1 MASFLALALAPALC
15 LGGELQQTSPTP
27 TTYVFGT
34 DFFTMVLSGSGDVT
48 AHLTPV
54 DVTIPPPGGS
64 TSGCEAADFAGFPAG
79 NIALIQRG
87 TCTFA
92 TKALN
97 AQAAGASGVIIFNEG
112 NNAGRVDAILGT
124 LGPGVTIP
132 AVFAS
137 FPVGSAL
144 YSLTLSGPVT
154 MHVAVGGLERVDPN
168 PTTYALGTDFFFMVW
183 SPGGDVASFLTP
195 VDVTIPPPGGSTS
208 GCEAADFAGFPAG
221 NIALIQRG
229 TCTFATKAL
238 NAQAAGASGVI
249 IFNEGNNAGRMDA
262 FVGTLG
268 GPGVTI
274 PVVFTSFPVG
284 SDLYSRTLS
293 GPVTMHMS
301 VGPVIE
307 ALSPA
312 KLWIG
317 LKNSDA
323 VGLKV
328 DLSVELLE
336 GGFPITRDVLLNQAT
351 GSSGF
356 NNALLKEIPFV
367 DSAGTHEL
375 TVRVSVRRTC
385 TPGTSHNSGAVRLW
399 YNGQPNDT
407 GSSKDAGSR
416 FDATIGGVNH
426 NYYLRNNFDLS
437 TTAGASKLS
446 ADATVDSKAP
456 CTDGISAPDR
466 PYTALGTWSLP

>member
-1 MASFLALALAPALC
+1 LKLASFLAIALVPALC
-15 LGGELQQTSPTP
+15 LGGELQRTSPNP

-34 DFFTMVLSGSGDVT
+34 DFFTMVLSGSGNVT
-48 AHLTPV
+48 APLTPV

-64 TSGCEAADFAGFPAG
+64 TSGCEAADFG
-79 NIALIQRG
+79 
-87 TCTFA
+87 
-92 TKALN
+92 
-97 AQAAGASGVIIFNEG
+97 
-112 NNAGRVDAILGT
+112 
-124 LGPGVTIP
+124 
-132 AVFAS
+132 
-137 FPVGSAL
+137 
-144 YSLTLSGPVT
+144 
-154 MHVAVGGLERVDPN
+154 
-168 PTTYALGTDFFFMVW
+168 
-183 SPGGDVASFLTP
+183 
-195 VDVTIPPPGGSTS
+195 
-208 GCEAADFAGFPAG
+208 GFPAG

-262 FVGTLG
+262 LLGTLGPGVTIPAVFTSFPVGSSLYSLTLSGPVTMHVAVGPGLERIDPNPTTYAFGTDFFFMVWSPRGDVASFLTPVDVTIPPPGGSTSGCEAADFAGFPAGNIALISRGTCGFAVKAANAEAAGASGVIIFNEGNNPGRMDAIIGTLG
-268 GPGVTI
+268 GPGINI
-274 PVVFTSFPVG
+274 PVVFTSFSVG

-312 KLWIG
+312 KLWVG

-336 GGFPITRDVLLNQAT
+336 GGFPITQDLLLNQST

-367 DSAGTHEL
+367 DSEGTHEL
-375 TVRVSVRRTC
+375 TVRVSARRTC

-399 YNGQPNDT
+399 YNGKLADT
-407 GSSKDAGSR
+407 GSGKDAGSR
-416 FDATIGGVNH
+416 FDATIGGVNST
-426 NYYLRNNFDLS
+426 YFLRNNFDLS
-437 TTAGASKLS
+437 TTAGSSKLS
-446 ADATVDSKAP
+446 ADATVDSKSP
-456 CTDGISAPDR
+456 CPDR
-466 PYTALGTWSLP
+466 PYTPLGTWSLP